1 LPWEA
6 ERNMLQRALNFV
18 REVWVELKKVTW
30 PTFDELKSSTAIVI
44 VVVFI
49 LAVFTGIVDQ
59 ALNWLIKL
67 MFT

>member
-6 ERNMLQRALNFV
+6 ENNMLQRVITFV
-18 REVWVELKKVTW
+18 KEVWVELNKVTW

-49 LAVFTGIVDQ
+49 LAVFTGVVDQ
-59 ALNWLIKL
+59 ILNWMIK
-67 MFT
+67 MVFT